1 MAVPPR
7 IREGFRIWRPN
18 LPASGSGWPKR
29 VELGNGNDEG
39 KGGCV
44 GKGAA
49 VEAWERGHRGGNPA
63 RAGLGRADPLVP
75 GLGSSAGKETN
86 AALSVN
92 GAREGAAGPTSF
104 WRVDPLLLG
113 LGSGMGKGAAATLGA
128 DLAPAIHPL
137 SGA

>member
-1 MAVPPR
+1 M
-7 IREGFRIWRPN
+7 
-18 LPASGSGWPKR
+18 
-29 VELGNGNDEG
+29 
-39 KGGCV
+39 

-49 VEAWERGHRGGNPA
+49 VEAWERGHQGGNPA

>member
-1 MAVPPR
+1 M
-7 IREGFRIWRPN
+7 
-18 LPASGSGWPKR
+18 
-29 VELGNGNDEG
+29 
-39 KGGCV
+39 

-63 RAGLGRADPLVP
+63 QAGLGRADPLVS
-75 GLGSSAGKETN
+75 GLGSSAGKGTN

-92 GAREGAAGPTSF
+92 GAREGVAGPTSF

-113 LGSGMGKGAAATLGA
+113 LGSGIGREAAATLGA